1 MKKEMNYLPII
12 LVSILIIGLLIGG
25 LLVYN
30 NSKGYKVEGNN
41 AQSSDYSAKIQ
52 TNAGVAPSTSG
63 DSNNPITV
71 SQIAKSYDIK
81 ISGYA
86 FSPKSLTVNVGD
98 SVVWTNEDSVS
109 HTVTS
114 DSGSELSSS
123 FLSKGQTYPHTF
135 SQKGTFLYHCSPH
148 PGMKGTIVVE

>member
-1 MKKEMNYLPII
+1 MKEANYVPVVLA
-12 LVSILIIGLLIGG
+12 SILIIGLLIGG
-25 LLVYN
+25 LFVYN

-41 AQSSDYSAKIQ
+41 AQSQDYSASV
-52 TNAGVAPSTSG
+52 GVNSGTPSTTTA
-63 DSNNPITV
+63 NPTVITT
-71 SQIAKSYDIK
+71 IPKSYDVK

-86 FSPKSLTVNVGD
+86 FSPKSLTINAGD

-123 FLSKGQTYPHTF
+123 FLSKGQTYSHTF
-135 SQKGTFLYHCSPH
+135 SQKGTFSYHCSPH
-148 PGMKGTIVVE
+148 PGMKGTIVVQ